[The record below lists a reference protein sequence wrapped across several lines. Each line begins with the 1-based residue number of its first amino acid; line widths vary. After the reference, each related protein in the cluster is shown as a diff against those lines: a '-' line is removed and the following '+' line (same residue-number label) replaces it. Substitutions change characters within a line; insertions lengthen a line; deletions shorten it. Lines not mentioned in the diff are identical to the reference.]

1 LPSRTGIKNNAKYTG
16 IVVAGVHGITIFW
29 TRNEISE
36 TGGMDFAWRGGEN
49 EVEDMD
55 GGRRVGKQVWDGSSR
70 LGDSVED
77 REGESGDDM
86 RWIEGGDRRRQLE
99 R

>member
-36 TGGMDFAWRGGEN
+36 TGGMDFAWRGREN

-55 GGRRVGKQVWDGSSR
+55 GG
-70 LGDSVED
+70 
-77 REGESGDDM
+77 
-86 RWIEGGDRRRQLE
+86 
-99 R
+99 